1 MATSSSFLIT
11 NECEKSLQLIKSL
24 EKYTLGGRHICGNSL
39 IVSIIYELKNN
50 IERMRLMI
58 LSDKD
63 VYNPY
68 LINRNNYNN
77 DQDGSNA
84 NINVIEIWLEKYRQ
98 DLVR

>member
-1 MATSSSFLIT
+1 MATSSSFLIA

-39 IVSIIYELKNN
+39 TISIIYELKSN

-58 LSDKD
+58 SSDKH

-68 LINRNNYNN
+68 TNITNYNN
-77 DQDGSNA
+77 EQDVNNNA
-84 NINVIEIWLEKYRQ
+84 NINVTEMLEKYRQ